1 MRIGNLF
8 VAGESRSSRKTNT
21 ALKKKSKWGMLLL
34 GDDIR
39 MTKENNANCVFV
51 TVIHRC
57 NALTPMLEFGR

>member
-1 MRIGNLF
+1 
-8 VAGESRSSRKTNT
+8 
-21 ALKKKSKWGMLLL
+21 MLLL